1 MFAMT
6 LSEFKQSLQQN
17 TPPENLKPLLKALW
31 FDAKGDWHASH
42 NVAQDVDTKEGAWI
56 HAYLH
61 RQEGDNGNAAYWY
74 RRANQPV
81 CNKSLQE
88 EWDAIATALLAQ

>member
-1 MFAMT
+1 MT
-6 LSEFKQSLQQN
+6 LAEFKQSLSGTQ
-17 TPPENLKPLLKALW
+17 PPDKLPLLLQALW

-42 NVAQDVDTKEGAWI
+42 NITQDVNTKDGAWI

-74 RRANQPV
+74 RRADKPV
-81 CNKSLQE
+81 CTTSLQE
-88 EWDAIATALLAQ
+88 EWDAIAAAILVQ